1 MWHELDALMH
11 FWGYVFLLLKCGLNV
26 SRCNYIFK
34 SNAFYVYVYCCCS
47 TNRPQYLVALPF

>member
-11 FWGYVFLLLKCGLNV
+11 FWGYVFLLLKSGLNV

-34 SNAFYVYVYCCCS
+34 SNAFYMYI
-47 TNRPQYLVALPF
+47 VAAQLIAHNIW